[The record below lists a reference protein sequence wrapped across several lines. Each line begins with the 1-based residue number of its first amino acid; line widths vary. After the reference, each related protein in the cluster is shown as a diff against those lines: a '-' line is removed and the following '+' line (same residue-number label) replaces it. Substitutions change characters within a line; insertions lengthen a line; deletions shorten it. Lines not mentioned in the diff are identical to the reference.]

1 MTYTA
6 FIGFTMMIIITYLLL
21 KKKVSTL
28 LAFGVV
34 PIIGAILIGSS
45 LNDIAKY
52 VTKGLDMTLSLTMIM
67 LFSLP
72 YFKLMD
78 DTGLFNTI
86 VKWLL
91 KHTKL
96 QPITLAIISVI
107 IPTII
112 EIDGS
117 VISAYVIT
125 IPLLLPLYKK
135 LKMDP
140 KVLLFLCSAG
150 MCFDYILPWNA
161 RTLRG
166 ASLLKSIDNAPN
178 FIFSKLIPIQ
188 IAYLVVLIMLA
199 IILAKIQMK
208 KGAGLAE
215 GELDNSDLEEAFK
228 ETELSRPKMFLPN
241 LILTILVVVGLIV
254 VKVPNYFMFALGL
267 VLALAMNYRDLKLQN
282 KLLSKYAAELYPTA
296 PAVLLSGVVV
306 GVLQESGMM
315 DQMVNVLV
323 NIIPTGLGAWVYII
337 IALIGAPL
345 MFVFTNDTW
354 YYALIPII
362 AGICN
367 KFGVPTEFVVLALM
381 MNIGAMVSPVAQ
393 PQIYLACDLADHTEL
408 ADFVRFAFPLFWI
421 LTVIWVVLGMVLRI
435 FV

>member
-6 FIGFTMMIIITYLLL
+6 FIGFAMMIIITYLLL

-28 LAFGVV
+28 LAFGVI

-52 VTKGLDMTLSLTMIM
+52 VSKGLDMTLSLTMIM

-78 DTGLFNTI
+78 DAGLFNTI

-91 KHTKL
+91 NHTKL
-96 QPITLAIISVI
+96 HPISLAIITVL
-107 IPTII
+107 IPSII

-150 MCFDYILPWNA
+150 MCFDYIIPWNA

-178 FIFSKLIPIQ
+178 FIFAKLIPIQ
-188 IAYLVVLIMLA
+188 IAYLVILIILA
-199 IILAKIQMK
+199 IVLAKIQMK
-208 KGAGLAE
+208 KGAGIVA
-215 GELDNSDLEEAFK
+215 GELDNSELEETFK
-228 ETELSRPKMFLPN
+228 ETELSRPKMFFPN

-267 VLALAMNYRDLKLQN
+267 VLALTINYRDLKLQN

-323 NIIPTGLGAWVYII
+323 NIIPNGLGAWVYII
-337 IALIGAPL
+337 IALIGTPL
-345 MFVFTNDTW
+345 MFIFTNDTW

-362 AGICN
+362 AGICG

-408 ADFVRFAFPLFWI
+408 ADYVKFAFPLFWI
-421 LTVIWVVLGMVLRI
+421 LTIIWVVLGMALRI
-435 FV
+435 FL